1 MRLLKKDYKYN
12 ILSCVTHTHTHTHTH
27 AHTQHRG
34 SDSVNLMLSNP
45 VNPFVPDFTLDL
57 PTAWVWL
64 VSALFSLLSLLPN
77 PQSHTGSVS
86 PRSHPPLFL
95 PTSPPPP
102 SAHAKELC
110 LFVCLRLAPS
120 YCKHLSNLPRSALE
134 WILILALCIWFIA
147 LLLND
152 PISEDSNMS
161 VLNDFPAGVE
171 RLIPPCT
178 DNHAAGSSTN
188 LKIDSAPLVR
198 GLSTVLFSNL
208 LPLKWHIS
216 RAPPL
221 LRSPSSTRTGQILW
235 QLREG
240 GKRERER
247 ERRRQTR
254 RKGRAGSESLE
265 RGCRCSTAPS
275 HRLHANE
282 EIPLQP
288 QQQPRRRWSGA
299 AGGGLEPTLY
309 RRSPW

>member
-12 ILSCVTHTHTHTHTH
+12 ILSCVTHTHTHARTHTAPRLRQCESNAVQSCESLCSWFH
-27 AHTQHRG
+27 AWFAH
-34 SDSVNLMLSNP
+34 SLS
-45 VNPFVPDFTLDL
+45 L
-57 PTAWVWL
+57 AGI
-64 VSALFSLLSLLPN
+64 SALLTAFTPAKSTEPHRIRVSSLSSTIVPSN
-77 PQSHTGSVS
+77 IS
-86 PRSHPPLFL
+86 
-95 PTSPPPP
+95 PPP

-299 AGGGLEPTLY
+299 AGGGPEPTLY